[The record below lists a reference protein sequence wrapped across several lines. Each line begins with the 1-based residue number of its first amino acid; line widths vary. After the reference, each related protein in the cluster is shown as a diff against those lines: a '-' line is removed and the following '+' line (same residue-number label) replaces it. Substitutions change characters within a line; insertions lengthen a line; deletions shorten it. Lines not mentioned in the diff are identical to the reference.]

1 MIAILRP
8 INKNRWSGLIK
19 YKNCY
24 EDIGSYFTRSGALY
38 TGLIEDD
45 AIRLGESLDLNLK
58 RSSEYWNTFFIRTT
72 DKDLYLNTDDPLDE
86 LKYLFLKNHKR
97 VKTSL
102 MEHKAGANFVLIN
115 KEEEARK
122 ASVYGRIKRTA
133 ITEFDKLSPEDM
145 RKALRIYGH
154 NADSMTNE
162 MVENRLFE
170 IVEGDPEG
178 FINKWVKNT
187 NRETQYIIEKAL
199 SKNVIRQANRLFT
212 YATEKL
218 GHGME
223 ETVNFMDDPKNQ
235 DIRVAIL
242 KSIDATEYFD
252 VRLPEDTPEAIVKEV
267 KEAAKK
273 KTSQTKKPTE
283 RATAAP
289 KKQTAKIT
297 KTDVK
302 IDVDL
307 DE

>member
-1 MIAILRP
+1 MIVILRP

-45 AIRLGESLDLNLK
+45 AIRLGEILDLNLK
-58 RSSEYWNTFFIRTT
+58 KSSEYWNTFFIRTT
-72 DKDLYLNTDDPLDE
+72 DKDLYLNTDDPMDE

-102 MEHKAGANFVLIN
+102 MEHKAGANFILIN
-115 KEEEARK
+115 KEEEAKK
-122 ASVYGRIKRTA
+122 ASVYNRTKRSA
-133 ITEFDKLSPEDM
+133 ITEFDKLSTEDI

-162 MVENRLFE
+162 MAENRLFE

-178 FINKWVKNT
+178 FLNKWVKNKD
-187 NRETQYIIEKAL
+187 RDTQYIIEKAI
-199 SKNVIRQANRLFT
+199 SKNVIRRNKRLFSYGT
-212 YATEKL
+212 DKL
-218 GHGME
+218 GHGIE
-223 ETVNFMDDPKNQ
+223 EVINFMDDPKNQ

-242 KSIDATEYFD
+242 KAIDAKEYFD
-252 VRLPEDTPEAIVKEV
+252 VNLPEDTPEAIVEEV
-267 KEAAKK
+267 KIAAKNK
-273 KTSQTKKPTE
+273 AIATQQKVKVTKENVELEIK
-283 RATAAP
+283 
-289 KKQTAKIT
+289 
-297 KTDVK
+297 
-302 IDVDL
+302 L